1 MGYMGYRG
9 LGVKRLVDMSSSVI
23 HTAHSQ
29 TGYGLQNGLP
39 TPPRVIIKHTLS
51 PTKLQCRYVG
61 FLSFLQKVLQSN
73 NCVEIV
79 MALGGMVVAF
89 NYRQIPGTLQLNHRA
104 EVLACSGRRGIKV
117 PVILKFRP
125 PVLIV

>member
-51 PTKLQCRYVG
+51 PTKLQCRHVR

-73 NCVEIV
+73 NCVENV

-89 NYRQIPGTLQLNHRA
+89 NYRQIPGTLQLA

-117 PVILKFRP
+117 PVILNFRP